1 MTKKYYV
8 AKQKIACF
16 INFLRNLGN
25 KCHKVKAKMPLRKV
39 VSGRKT
45 DDSKRRRR
53 RAQSLWRMDSA
64 SSLFLLFKLFLGK
77 VFRTMTITKG
87 LWGRRWIK
95 KFEIGS
101 PLMRN
106 FFFLFSSFFFFSF
119 SSDEL
124 LLLGQGGLLPVF
136 QLCQPASP
144 NLIKLEIFEMVS
156 DGNDT
161 NKKNTETIRS

>member
-1 MTKKYYV
+1 MIVLSFNLLQSIVQNEHWTNCWKMTKKSHILPLLR
-8 AKQKIACF
+8 AKRVRMLFKIKSLIFSIFSQK
-16 INFLRNLGN
+16 RLGN
-25 KCHKVKAKMPLRKV
+25 KCHKVKAKMPLWKV

-45 DDSKRRRR
+45 DDSKRSR
-53 RAQSLWRMDSA
+53 RAQSLSRMDSA

-106 FFFLFSSFFFFSF
+106 FFFLFSSFFFSF
-119 SSDEL
+119 SSEEL
-124 LLLGQGGLLPVF
+124 LLLG
-136 QLCQPASP
+136 
-144 NLIKLEIFEMVS
+144 
-156 DGNDT
+156 
-161 NKKNTETIRS
+161 

>member
-1 MTKKYYV
+1 MIVLSFNLLQSIVQNECWTNCWKMTKKYHTLPLLW
-8 AKQKIACF
+8 ANRENAFQKKITYF
-16 INFLRNLGN
+16 FQFSPIKRLGN
-25 KCHKVKAKMPLRKV
+25 KCHKVKAKKPLWKV

-45 DDSKRRRR
+45 DDSKRSR
-53 RAQSLWRMDSA
+53 RAQSLSRMDSA

-106 FFFLFSSFFFFSF
+106 FFFLFSSFFFSF
-119 SSDEL
+119 SSEEL
-124 LLLGQGGLLPVF
+124 LLLG
-136 QLCQPASP
+136 
-144 NLIKLEIFEMVS
+144 
-156 DGNDT
+156 
-161 NKKNTETIRS
+161 

>member
-1 MTKKYYV
+1 MNIEQIVEKWLKSLIFCLYCERSEWGCFSKENHLFFQFSPKK
-8 AKQKIACF
+8 
-16 INFLRNLGN
+16 RLGN
-25 KCHKVKAKMPLRKV
+25 KCHKVKAKMPLWKV

-45 DDSKRRRR
+45 DDSKRSR
-53 RAQSLWRMDSA
+53 RAQSLLRMDSA

-106 FFFLFSSFFFFSF
+106 FFFFFPASSSLFHLRNFSF
-119 SSDEL
+119 WVRGDCCRSFSFASQQALILSS
-124 LLLGQGGLLPVF
+124 
-136 QLCQPASP
+136 
-144 NLIKLEIFEMVS
+144 
-156 DGNDT
+156 
-161 NKKNTETIRS
+161 